1 MFPTSARGCLGRAAL
16 LPWCSDTKPALEIID
31 TSSILPSALPIP
43 FHIQGIFSIFLQC
56 WVWALK
62 THFAFDLRAGGVQ
75 CSVLLLMAP
84 IATSFIP
91 CHSLL
96 ADFPHPGPSWQ
107 QSDFLQ
113 RHKPSASH
121 KTSKFPLVPT
131 SFPQKPTPHRT
142 PKAAGSSCSPPVPPE
157 LQDQGSTGAL
167 KLHLVRAQRH
177 PWNCCCTALG
187 LGVLILTNY

>member
-31 TSSILPSALPIP
+31 TSSILPSVLPIP

-113 RHKPSASH
+113 STNPVLPTKPPNSH
-121 KTSKFPLVPT
+121 LYQRTFLKNQLPTEPQRLQGAAAPLLFLQ
-131 SFPQKPTPHRT
+131 SCRT
-142 PKAAGSSCSPPVPPE
+142 R
-157 LQDQGSTGAL
+157 GAL
-167 KLHLVRAQRH
+167 ER
-177 PWNCCCTALG
+177 
-187 LGVLILTNY
+187 